1 MRVRF
6 LLPEEGDLELLRAL
20 DPDRDFERF
29 KRGECAWVLQTYLR
43 LAAAGKP
50 VELTDRPPEDGIVV
64 FHAKHRRWLAA
75 RGGALHEAVLVGI
88 RGDLG
93 TPAIADFEVLQNG
106 FHADGLRRFH
116 IPHWPQPG
124 LLRRDPA
131 RGDAIRRIAYK
142 GFARNLEPGFRGRRW
157 LDFLAARGIE
167 WDYGAAEFAGR
178 DTDRLRLGWHDFRRV
193 DLVLA
198 VRPPSKRLHP
208 SKPATKLF
216 NAWLAGVPALLGPE
230 IAYRQLRRS
239 PFDYS
244 EVRGIDQA
252 IAAVERLLA
261 DPALYRAMRKQ
272 CGTRAAEMTPASWIE
287 AWSDLLFT
295 TLPALAEEVRESPL
309 HRLPLALRAP
319 LRGTGRWMRWRPA
332 R

>member
-50 VELTDRPPEDGIVV
+50 VELTDRLPEDGIVV

-142 GFARNLEPGFRGRRW
+142 GFARNLEAGFHGRRW

-216 NAWLAGVPALLGPE
+216 NAWLAGVPALLGAE
-230 IAYRQLRRS
+230 VAYRELRRS
-239 PFDYS
+239 PLDYL
-244 EVRGIDQA
+244 EVRDVSEA
-252 IAAVERLLA
+252 MAAVDRLA
-261 DPALYRAMRKQ
+261 GDPDRYRAMIER
-272 CGTRAAEMTPASWIE
+272 CAERAAELTPATWIA
-287 AWSDLLFT
+287 AWTELLFST
-295 TLPALAEEVRESPL
+295 VPRLAGEVLASPL
-309 HRLPLALRAP
+309 RRLPLPARAGVRRVGRWFALRAV
-319 LRGTGRWMRWRPA
+319 R
-332 R
+332 